1 MKQGLVLLVIGTVL
15 LMLEGA
21 IARVIPV
28 RFVPDFGLL
37 LVLAFALSVR
47 NPSTGVLLSAY
58 LGFVVDV
65 FSGALLG
72 QHVLLLIVMFG
83 VARFSGSRLNLRGPL
98 PQSLFVAVL
107 AVFQSGALWALTA
120 FFVAPSS
127 VGLVR
132 PTDVVLYA
140 LITGLVAPFV
150 SEGVARLMAGMDHD
164 EGSKHLMDLSPPRF
178 LA

>member
-1 MKQGLVLLVIGTVL
+1 MKQGLVLLVIGTVV

-28 RFVPDFGLL
+28 RFVPDLGLL

-47 NPSTGVLLSAY
+47 NPGTGVLLSAY
-58 LGFVVDV
+58 LGFVTDV

-83 VARFSGSRLNLRGPL
+83 IARFSGSRLNLRGPL
-98 PQSLFVAVL
+98 PQSLFVAAL

-120 FFVAPSS
+120 FFVAPPS
-127 VGLVR
+127 VALVH
-132 PTDVVLYA
+132 PTDVLPYA

-150 SEGVARLMAGMDHD
+150 SEGVARLVAGMDDD
-164 EGSKHLMDLSPPRF
+164 EGSKHLMNLSPPRF
-178 LA
+178 FA